1 MLVCRD
7 SRTELR
13 KYDNVRAL
21 YQPDTIRYATI
32 GGRGYL
38 FTANEG
44 DAKEERVQVRADD
57 MHACVLLY
65 LSLRSIHACMHAC
78 RWALMRRC
86 K

>member
-13 KYDNVRAL
+13 KYANVRAL

-57 MHACVLLY
+57 MHARVRPLVP
-65 LSLRSIHACMHAC
+65 IFAQHACMQMGTHA
-78 RWALMRRC
+78 WMQMR
-86 K
+86 